1 MDVVVRTADG
11 DDLVAVLNVLDGAA
25 LATDYARVRDRVRAE
40 DVIVAGPA
48 GDPGRVLGACVLDG
62 AEIVAVAVR
71 RRRRDRGIG
80 SALIATAARDRE
92 RLIAECDADAVP
104 FYESL
109 GFDVRPLPA
118 GRYVG
123 VLET

>member
-1 MDVVVRTADG
+1 MGVVVRTATG
-11 DDLVAVLNVLDGAA
+11 DDLVAVLNVFDGAA
-25 LATDYARVRDRVRAE
+25 LATDYEWVRDRVRAGDVLVAVPE
-40 DVIVAGPA
+40 D
-48 GDPGRVLGACVLDG
+48 DPGRVLGACILDG
-62 AEIVAVAVR
+62 AEITAVAVR

-80 SALIATAARDRE
+80 STLIATAACERE
-92 RLIAECDADAVP
+92 RLVAECDADAVP

-109 GFDVRPLPA
+109 GFDVRPLPE